1 MVRLLGVLMRSK
13 VFPAFGIRFNTF
25 KSGKGVVMYFMEF

>member
-1 MVRLLGVLMRSK
+1 MRLLGVFMRSK

-25 KSGKGVVMYFMEF
+25 ESGKGVVMYLMEF